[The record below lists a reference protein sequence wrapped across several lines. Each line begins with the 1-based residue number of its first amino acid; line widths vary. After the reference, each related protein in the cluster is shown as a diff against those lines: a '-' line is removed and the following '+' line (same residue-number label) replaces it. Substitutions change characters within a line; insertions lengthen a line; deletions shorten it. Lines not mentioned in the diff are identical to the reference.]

1 MKKLLLVTAA
11 LASLTTSAWARSK
24 VFDHFMCSGKI
35 GTYFAG
41 HGADRSI
48 GSGDSMCYFVSTS
61 DLGKRILSL
70 CPVGTTCRMSA
81 TVENDYD
88 AEDWSPIITRLYSV
102 KRGEK

>member
-11 LASLTTSAWARSK
+11 LAVFSVPAKAAYRLT
-24 VFDHFMCSGKI
+24 CSGKI

-48 GSGDSMCYFVSTS
+48 GSSDNMCYFVSTS
-61 DLGKRILSL
+61 DIGKRILST
-70 CPVGTTCRMSA
+70 CPVGTKCRVDA
-81 TVENDYD
+81 AVVNDRF
-88 AEDWSPIITRLYSV
+88 SQIITRLYSV